1 MTADRVAASKFLA
14 YVLRHNPAAIDISLD
29 PSGWISIDTL
39 LAALAHHGRPIDRE
53 LFDRLVAGTDKK
65 RFEVLGTRV
74 RAAQGHSI
82 NIDLQLDA
90 TEPPGVL
97 YHGTVDRFLPSI
109 LTNGLRPQQRTHVH
123 LSPDPATAHTVAAR
137 RGKPVILTIDAA
149 GMYHGGI
156 PFYQAANGTW
166 LTNHVPP
173 NRIHLHK
180 PTADEEPRR

>member
-1 MTADRVAASKFLA
+1 MTEDRVAASKFLA

-39 LAALAHHGRPIDRE
+39 LAALEHHGRPIDRK
-53 LFDRLVAGTDKK
+53 LFDQLVAGTDKK

-90 TEPPGVL
+90 TEPPAVL